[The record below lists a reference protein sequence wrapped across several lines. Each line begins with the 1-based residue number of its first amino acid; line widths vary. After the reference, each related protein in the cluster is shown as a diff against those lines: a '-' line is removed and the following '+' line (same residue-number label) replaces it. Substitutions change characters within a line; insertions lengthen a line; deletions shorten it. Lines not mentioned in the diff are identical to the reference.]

1 VEYYDQYQIS
11 ASYSTSDSTTPSS
24 SVTLSGTQFG
34 SSSYQLTLTTAV
46 QNPWLDAGT
55 GWSVNNPITSGT
67 QRWDAA
73 SGISGTVSSATA
85 IAPSYYHQYDQT
97 LSYVVV
103 DGGSPSAPKATGTSL
118 GAAYAPTLTTT
129 ATAYWFDASGSIAIS
144 TSTGTNEQWAPS
156 PASVSATQANTQVVS
171 MYNQYKQT
179 LSYVVVDGGS
189 PSAPTATGLSLGSA
203 YAPSLTT
210 TATGY
215 WFDASGSITFSTST
229 SGSTERWAPSPA
241 SVSATQSNTQVV
253 SMYNQYQVTASYST
267 SDGSTPSSSP
277 ILSGTQLG
285 SSTYTLT
292 LTKSAQT
299 TWLDAGTAWSVSNPI
314 TSGTQ
319 RWDAASGT
327 SGTVSGAVTVN
338 PTYYHQYQLTV
349 TASPSGAI
357 GGTFKITYT
366 QLGTT
371 NSNQQQTTT
380 WTSWA
385 DAGSTATVTSY
396 QSPVNGYSF
405 VSYTPSSGSVT
416 MNAAETITLT
426 Y

>member
-1 VEYYDQYQIS
+1 MYNQYKVTASYSTQDGTSPSSSVILSGTQLGSSSYTLTLTKTAQTTWLDATTSWSVNNPITSGSERWDASSGTSGTVSGAVTVAPEYYDQYQVT
-11 ASYSTSDSTTPSS
+11 AEYSTSDGSTPSP

-34 SSSYQLTLTTAV
+34 SSSYQLTLTTSV
-46 QNPWLDAGT
+46 QNTWLDVGKA
-55 GWSVNNPITSGT
+55 WSVNNPITSGT

-73 SGISGTVSSATA
+73 SGTSGTVSGATS
-85 IAPSYYHQYDQT
+85 IAPLYYHQYQQT

-103 DGGSPSAPKATGTSL
+103 DGGSPSAPTATGTSL
-118 GAAYAPTLTTT
+118 GASYVPTLTTT
-129 ATAYWFDASGSIAIS
+129 ATAYWFDASGSVTFS
-144 TSTGTNEQWAPS
+144 TSTSGSNEQWAPN
-156 PASVSATQANTQVVS
+156 PASVLATSAHTQVVS

-189 PSAPTATGLSLGSA
+189 PSAPTATGTSLGSA

-215 WFDASGSITFSTST
+215 WFDASGSIAISTPT
-229 SGSTERWAPSPA
+229 SGSTERWSPSP
-241 SVSATQSNTQVV
+241 SSISATSANTQVI
-253 SMYNQYQVTASYST
+253 SMYN
-267 SDGSTPSSSP
+267 
-277 ILSGTQLG
+277 
-285 SSTYTLT
+285 
-292 LTKSAQT
+292 
-299 TWLDAGTAWSVSNPI
+299 
-314 TSGTQ
+314 
-319 RWDAASGT
+319 
-327 SGTVSGAVTVN
+327 
-338 PTYYHQYQLTV
+338 QYQLTV

-371 NSNQQQTTT
+371 YSNQQETTT

-385 DAGSTATVTSY
+385 DASSTATVTSY
-396 QSPVNGYSF
+396 ASPVNGYSF

-416 MNAAETITLT
+416 MTAAETITLN